1 MIVGNAYG
9 RIFFFVH
16 PLSFLPHKCTY
27 KIGQLAISPLRILF
41 VSRLASGGENL
52 LVTVK
57 SMDPQQIRLSALG
70 RDVQVGNL
78 YNYYTDSIFRSK
90 LTFLN
95 IIFCLFG
102 LLDFYLLFV
111 NLLYDK

>member
-1 MIVGNAYG
+1 MHIQNWAIGYIA
-9 RIFFFVH
+9 IAHFV
-16 PLSFLPHKCTY
+16 CVAN
-27 KIGQLAISPLRILF
+27 GD
-41 VSRLASGGENL
+41 ENL
-52 LVTVK
+52 FVTVK

>member
-1 MIVGNAYG
+1 MVEY
-9 RIFFFVH
+9 FFFVH

-27 KIGQLAISPLRILF
+27 KIGQLTFGYRHCAFCILF

-90 LTFLN
+90 FTFFLS
-95 IIFCLFG
+95 I
-102 LLDFYLLFV
+102 
-111 NLLYDK
+111 